1 MKQHRLVSA
10 LALAAL
16 LSGCGG
22 GSDGGSSPPPS
33 PAPPIGAPPPPP
45 PPPLACSV
53 KDRQNWVAAQM
64 SEWYLFPETLP
75 ADMTPTQ
82 ATVDEYL
89 NHLTATARAQGRDRF
104 FTSATSL
111 AQDQAFFGSGAT
123 AGFGMRVATDADA
136 RRVFIPE
143 AYEGGPALQV
153 GIDRG
158 TEVLAIGTSAST
170 MQTVDSII
178 AAEGSAGITKA
189 LGPSEAGIT
198 RVLRISD
205 ASGTREVTMTKGV
218 YEVAPVSSR
227 YGARIMDDGG
237 KKVGY
242 LQFRTFISSADPA
255 LRAAFAQ
262 FKAAGITEYVI
273 DLRYNGGGLI
283 ATAKLLG
290 ALLGGNRS
298 PSEVFFRSVFR
309 PGKGFK
315 NEMFAPQPESVAP
328 TRIAFIG
335 TKATASMSEVMINAF
350 IPYLGDKMALIGT
363 NTFGKPVGQNWIDRA
378 ACDDRV
384 KVTAFAFENSAGKSD
399 YFSGLADSVPVSCQ
413 AGDDLNRPLGDPQ
426 EASIRQALD
435 FLAGRTCTK
444 ISGGIG
450 TLSVK
455 AKPPEL
461 LMPER
466 PTTAQ
471 LEAPGTF

>member
-1 MKQHRLVSA
+1 
-10 LALAAL
+10 
-16 LSGCGG
+16 
-22 GSDGGSSPPPS
+22 
-33 PAPPIGAPPPPP
+33 
-45 PPPLACSV
+45 
-53 KDRQNWVAAQM
+53 M

-75 ADMTPTQ
+75 SDLSPTQ

-89 NHLTATARAQGRDRF
+89 DHLTATARAQGRDRF

-123 AGFGMRVATDADA
+123 AGFGMRVSTEVTAG
-136 RRVFIPE
+136 RVFISE
-143 AYEGGPALQV
+143 AYEGGPALQA

-178 AAEGSAGITKA
+178 AAGGSEGITNA
-189 LGPSEAGIT
+189 LGASEAGVT

-205 ASGTREVTMTKGV
+205 VGGTREVPITKV
-218 YEVAPVSSR
+218 AYEVMPVSSR
-227 YGARIMDDGG
+227 YGARIIDDSG

-242 LQFRTFISSADPA
+242 LNVRTFISSADPA

-262 FKAAGITEYVI
+262 FKAAGITEFVI

-283 ATAKLLG
+283 VTAKLLG

-298 PSEVFFRSVFR
+298 PAEVFFRLAYR

-315 NEMFAPQPESVAP
+315 NETFAPQPESVAP

-335 TKATASMSEVMINAF
+335 TKATASMSEVMVNGF

-363 NTFGKPVGQNWIDRA
+363 NTFGKPVGQTWIDRP

-384 KVTAFAFENSAGKSD
+384 KVTAFAFENSAGKTG
-399 YFSGLADSVPVSCQ
+399 YFSGLADFVPVSCQ
-413 AGDDLNRPLGDPQ
+413 AGDEIARPLGDPQ

-435 FLAGRTCTK
+435 FLAGKPCTK
-444 ISGGIG
+444 ISAGVS

-461 LMPER
+461 LVPER
-466 PTTAQ
+466 PSTVQ
-471 LEAPGTF
+471 REAPGTF